1 MEKVKVFLPDVRI
14 SYPSLVEPRAGLQGG
29 DPKYDAT
36 FLMAP
41 DSGAAHN
48 LTAAVQDIA
57 HRAFGNAADK
67 ILQANSPVKKG
78 DDRENPPAGYKGNLY
93 ITARSKM
100 RPDLRDSN
108 PQIMLTDPST
118 IQDRF
123 RGGYHVN
130 AFVEVYSYEAKSATG
145 AIIKR
150 GIAAMLLGIQFKAY
164 DKPFGGVSLSASDY
178 PDESQSAA
186 ASSEFKPEPA
196 PMAPS
201 ASAYA
206 PGAAPANAYYGSA
219 PAAQAPQGYGQPR
232 YGSAPAAQAPQQGY
246 GAAPQGYAPAAQAPQ
261 QGYGAA
267 PQGYEPAPD
276 DLNGESVPF

>member
-67 ILQANSPVKKG
+67 ILQTNSPVKKG
-78 DDRENPPAGYKGNLY
+78 DDRENPPAGYAGNLY

-108 PQIMLTDPST
+108 PQIMITDPAT

-130 AFVEVYSYEAKSATG
+130 AFVEVYSYEAKAATG

-186 ASSEFKPEPA
+186 ASSEYKPEPA

-201 ASAYA
+201 AGAYA
-206 PGAAPANAYYGSA
+206 PGAAPANAYYGGA
-219 PAAQAPQGYGQPR
+219 PRQAPQQGYNAAPQGYNAPR
-232 YGSAPAAQAPQQGY
+232 AAPQQGY
-246 GAAPQGYAPAAQAPQ
+246 GAAPQGYAPAAQA
-261 QGYGAA
+261 A

-276 DLNGESVPF
+276 DLNGENVPF